1 MWRFLLTAP
10 RWAMQLSTG
19 VFFGLTMTLS
29 HLLRGDGGLLGS
41 LIGGSVGGL
50 LFGLI
55 GGSYFHRMNQQLLT
69 ATGGRAPNR
78 TSRRAVWRGPAP
90 ADPEDRRLA
99 VALLDHQISEYDRQR
114 RWAPP
119 MGIAFIALFTWLAL
133 DQTPAWWAAVA
144 LFGFFL
150 ALQLFGPRR
159 QRHRRRLLMTTDG
172 KPS

>member
-1 MWRFLLTAP
+1 MLHSLLIEPFSFGFMRRAL
-10 RWAMQLSTG
+10 AGCFALSLAGPPLG
-19 VFFGLTMTLS
+19 VFLVLRRMSLMSDVLQHGILPGLA
-29 HLLRGDGGLLGS
+29 LGS
-41 LIGGSVGGL
+41 LAGGAALWAMTLGGVL
-50 LFGLI
+50 AG
-55 GGSYFHRMNQQLLT
+55 
-69 ATGGRAPNR
+69 
-78 TSRRAVWRGPAP
+78 
-90 ADPEDRRLA
+90 LA

-119 MGIAFIALFTWLAL
+119 LGIAFIALFTWLAL

-159 QRHRRRLLMTTDG
+159 QRHRRRLLKTTDG